1 MVGAPFQWSEDFEK
15 AVKNS
20 LTDIFSSIRFNEYIP
35 LMKNRLLIG
44 ACRYG
49 LLNDP
54 DKPKWDRMERYYL
67 EVSIFDDTGN
77 LEHVV
82 DALNMLLLEWEE
94 GTSPHWFILASVNE
108 LLRAVHLKP
117 CIYFQSIYNNV
128 KTREL

>member
-1 MVGAPFQWSEDFEK
+1 MVGAPDQWSEDFEK

-20 LTDIFSSIRFNEYIP
+20 LTDSNRIRFNEYIP

-49 LLNDP
+49 LINDP
-54 DKPKWDRMERYYL
+54 DKPKWDRLERYHL
-67 EVSIFDDTGN
+67 EVSIFDATGN
-77 LEHVV
+77 LEHVI

-94 GTSPHWFILASVNE
+94 GTLPHWFILALVEE
-108 LLRAVHLKP
+108 LLETVHLKI
-117 CIYFQSIYNNV
+117 CTYFQSINNNV